1 MILFKEIYGKAIT
14 LFDDPDIQRAYY
26 EDTVEWEKTMRP
38 YLENY
43 AVLFTNPTRV
53 TSQLLDQTPP
63 KGVLETFDGNGS
75 DSYVLSQPAPE
86 NADFSFRI
94 DGEIDQLATYDA
106 ETHTVTF
113 SKAIPEGTQCSAEW
127 YYCGS
132 FDSDFSA
139 AASTTTS
146 ASMIRASVVDILARA
161 LVLNWAEN
169 EKNFVLEIRNLLTDT
184 DFRMYSPANSVRAKT
199 EWVKQLRFDFDTMT
213 NKLSWNLFSRAQHG
227 GRFYG

>member
-1 MILFKEIYGKAIT
+1 MILFKEIYGKAIS

-26 EDTVEWEKTMRP
+26 EDTVEWEKTMLP

-53 TSQLLDQTPP
+53 TAQLLDQTQPEGKFEIFEGTGSNTYHLSTQP
-63 KGVLETFDGNGS
+63 KEG
-75 DSYVLSQPAPE
+75 
-86 NADFSFRI
+86 ADFSFMI
-94 DGEIDQLATYDA
+94 DGVIDKLATYDA
-106 ETHTVTF
+106 DNNDVVFTKPVEVGQT
-113 SKAIPEGTQCSAEW
+113 CSAEW
-127 YYCGS
+127 YFCGS
-132 FDSDFSA
+132 FNSDFK
-139 AASTTTS
+139 AASSPTTS
-146 ASMIRASVVDILARA
+146 ASIIQSQVIEILARA

-213 NKLSWNLFSRAQHG
+213 NKLGWILYSRAQHG

>member
-1 MILFKEIYGKAIT
+1 MILFKEIYKKAIA

-26 EDTVEWEKTMRP
+26 EDAVEWEKIMLP
-38 YLENY
+38 YLQNY

-53 TSQLLDQTPP
+53 TSQLLSQTSPE
-63 KGVLETFDGNGS
+63 GILEIFEGNDS
-75 DSYVLSQPAPE
+75 DTYTLSTQPMAG
-86 NADFSFRI
+86 ADFSCMIAGVI
-94 DGEIDQLATYDA
+94 DSRAQYDS
-106 ETHTVTF
+106 EHNSVKF
-113 SKAIPEGTQCSAEW
+113 SKVVPAGTECSVEW
-127 YYCGS
+127 YFCGA
-132 FDSDFSA
+132 FNTDFHD
-139 AASTTTS
+139 AASPTTS
-146 ASMIRASVVDILARA
+146 AAQISASVVDILARA

-227 GRFYG
+227 GRYYG

>member
-26 EDTVEWEKTMRP
+26 EDTVEWEKTMLP

-43 AVLFTNPTRV
+43 AVLFT
-53 TSQLLDQTPP
+53 

-94 DGEIDQLATYDA
+94 DGEIDQLATYNA

-113 SKAIPEGTQCSAEW
+113 SKEVPEGTQCSAEW